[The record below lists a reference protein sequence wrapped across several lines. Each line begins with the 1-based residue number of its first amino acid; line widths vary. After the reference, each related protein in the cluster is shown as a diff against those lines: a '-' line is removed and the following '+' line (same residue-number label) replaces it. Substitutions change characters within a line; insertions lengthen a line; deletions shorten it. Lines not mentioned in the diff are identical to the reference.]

1 MRRRTPLLLA
11 FLAFLFAFLV
21 LFVLIWSMMR

>member
-1 MRRRTPLLLA
+1 VRYRALLLA
-11 FLAFLFAFLV
+11 FLAFTLGFLV

>member
-1 MRRRTPLLLA
+1 MRCRALLLA